1 MFSLY
6 RMIVLPIANT
16 WMSWS
21 LLHKL
26 QWDPTP
32 PLLGGLGLIMTLFLF
47 VGLKVL
53 SLMCYFVKI
62 LSFQKSN
69 SVIKGCA

>member
-1 MFSLY
+1 MLPALFRGVMSSLFNLY
-6 RMIVLPIANT
+6 RLIVLPIANT

-32 PLLGGLGLIMTLFLF
+32 PLLGGLGLLMTLFLF
-47 VGLKVL
+47 IGLKVTTAL
-53 SLMCYFVKI
+53 TPCTGFV
-62 LSFQKSN
+62 
-69 SVIKGCA
+69 

>member
-47 VGLKVL
+47 VGLKVFEPCL
-53 SLMCYFVKI
+53 LFRGECVLVQINMIWS
-62 LSFQKSN
+62 
-69 SVIKGCA
+69 